1 MRKWLSIFLILV
13 FMFISIP
20 ISSTVKA
27 ENKFDG
33 YIPIS
38 TADELANIANDT
50 TAKYYLTKDI
60 DMASYGYWETI
71 SMFHGVLDGNGY
83 AIKNLSI
90 SALSDGYYGIFG
102 LVSNATVK
110 NLSLSNIAYKI
121 SLNEQ
126 YKASNSYDSGH
137 NRIGGIIGYI
147 NSNTLI
153 ENCNVSGAITVN
165 VNNSYESKKYGEGY
179 TVFATSYV
187 GGIVGF
193 ADLESNV
200 TNSYTNVTISVS
212 SDYKIDTDIGYN
224 KLSIE
229 NNIGGIAGYIGNSSS
244 INNSF
249 SMGNNIIGNINARI
263 HFAAMQMREQIFE
276 TKNYIGGVVGYA
288 EETTEINNC
297 FNISEVTGNSYNF
310 AYDNNEKKALYN
322 HRDVTENRINYLGGI
337 AGYLNGKL
345 SNSYSSGKMENPD
358 YSKIGGVVGFADTNA
373 YIYRAYYL
381 RNNSQKVKFNSEI
394 AGVGDNTMA
403 ANATATSLD
412 EAKMQKQTNFKDWD
426 FKSTWQIVKGVN
438 KGYPIFKTNTKA
450 FQLSKAT
457 ASVKAGTYKKSF
469 SVKLSSA
476 TPDTKIYYTTDGT
489 KPTTKSKAYTKA
501 LSIKKSTTLKVL
513 VVRNGFQ
520 SSPVATYKYVI
531 KK

>member
-1 MRKWLSIFLILV
+1 MRRLLSAFLILV

-71 SMFHGVLDGNGY
+71 KEFTGVLDGNGHV
-83 AIKNLSI
+83 IRNLSI
-90 SALSDGYYGIFG
+90 TRNSENGYGAIFG
-102 LVSNATVK
+102 ATGDAVVR
-110 NLSLSNIAYKI
+110 NLSLQNISYKI
-121 SLNEQ
+121 VENKDYMLN
-126 YKASNSYDSGH
+126 NSMEYVV
-137 NRIGGIIGYI
+137 GGIAGFAT
-147 NSNTLI
+147 NTII
-153 ENCNVSGAITVN
+153 ENCNVSGTIAVDRIEQYQYYNTTDTFVLSGN
-165 VNNSYESKKYGEGY
+165 
-179 TVFATSYV
+179 TI
-187 GGIVGF
+187 GGIVGW
-193 ADLESNV
+193 AVNGTSVKRCYTNINITNNNEHTLNSRNSKGHLEI
-200 TNSYTNVTISVS
+200 TNS
-212 SDYKIDTDIGYN
+212 
-224 KLSIE
+224 
-229 NNIGGIAGYIGNSSS
+229 IGGIVGKTGMWPEETPVNISESFGVGEAISSNVHLKFDQNMYYYMEA
-244 INNSF
+244 NN
-249 SMGNNIIGNINARI
+249 
-263 HFAAMQMREQIFE
+263 
-276 TKNYIGGVVGYA
+276 YVGGVVGYVD
-288 EETTEINNC
+288 EKVELENC
-297 FNISEVTGNSYNF
+297 FSTSKIDGIATTRNLYRRTYKSSEGVTN
-310 AYDNNEKKALYN
+310 
-322 HRDVTENRINYLGGI
+322 NYLGGI

-345 SNSYSSGKMENPD
+345 SNSYSSGKMEKSDN
-358 YSKIGGVVGFADTNA
+358 SKIGGVVGFADTNA

-381 RNNSQKVKFNSEI
+381 RNNSQKIKFNSEI

-426 FKSTWQIVKGVN
+426 FKSTWQIVKGIN

-450 FQLSKAT
+450 FQLSKVT
-457 ASVKAGTYKKSF
+457 ANVKAGTYKKSF